1 MRGFCIKKR
10 ESFGQCGSTQSL
22 ASWGRWEVDDQ
33 DVGYVQVP
41 ERRIEVIPVAGSD
54 TELTGFL
61 GAISE
66 CAPRKF
72 TQKGCS
78 QWPTTGSVGIVLVQ
92 EWPLSGPLQ
101 RAETQRMGLNLST
114 QLSSS
119 KPSPAMEQ
127 AAWGGCWGCF

>member
-1 MRGFCIKKR
+1 MV
-10 ESFGQCGSTQSL
+10 STSSNGDHL
-22 ASWGRWEVDDQ
+22 LHTHIFSN
-33 DVGYVQVP
+33 YVTLTSTACVP
-41 ERRIEVIPVAGSD
+41 IPVLLSVKASKMNTSG
-54 TELTGFL
+54 
-61 GAISE
+61 
-66 CAPRKF
+66 P
-72 TQKGCS
+72 CS